1 MQNNCKFVEAYIT
14 YTLKDNA
21 LNIKE
26 NDVAF
31 IPYGQGRKNPN
42 EDIPYET
49 IKAIYLKKEL
59 SQSANEQ
66 ENKNDTFYAYSCEIH
81 FHHKAKITIKNSF
94 IKNNREITKNDEYEC
109 FVRELIEKLSSFPDV
124 NIYAYEGVGAKFLGK
139 VNKVFPMVM
148 IGSTVITGAAITKIL
163 FKALAAVASIGFD
176 IDFIYIGISSFIL
189 VTVWTANYYFKKNAE
204 VIKSAIPAHFFPSFE
219 NEQKLLEK

>member
-1 MQNNCKFVEAYIT
+1 MQDNSKFVEPYIT

-31 IPYGQGRKNPN
+31 IPYGQARKNPN
-42 EDIPYET
+42 EDIPYEA

-59 SQSANEQ
+59 SQSADKQ
-66 ENKNDTFYAYSCEIH
+66 AKKSDIFYAYLCEIH

-94 IKNNREITKNDEYEC
+94 IKNNQEIIKNDEYER
-109 FVRELIEKLSSFPDV
+109 FIRELIEKLINFPDV
-124 NIYAYEGVGAKFLGK
+124 NIYAYEGMGTKFLGK
-139 VNKVFPMVM
+139 VNKVFPVVM
-148 IGSTVITGAAITKIL
+148 IGGTIITGLAITKIL
-163 FKALAAVASIGFD
+163 FKALVLVASIGFD
-176 IDFIYIGISSFIL
+176 IDFIYVGISTFIL
-189 VTVWTANYYFKKNAE
+189 LTGWTANYYFKKNAE